1 MAKFGR
7 TGFRDLN
14 SYSNIDRNWELLAPF
29 DDVPVARPA
38 RYITGERD
46 PVVKFPGMD
55 CHLADLPSDAPQLRR
70 PRGAAGRGPCPDD
83 RFHPGSRMSKAGA
96 RCGAYP
102 S

>member
-7 TGFRDLN
+7 TGFRGLN

-70 PRGAAGRGPCPDD
+70 P
-83 RFHPGSRMSKAGA
+83 FMLPG
-96 RCGAYP
+96 CGHNTQEERPAEVNALMIDFIRDLA
-102 S
+102 